1 MSSASAAMPPETQS
15 LSEVEN
21 ASSIRLSRPAKPSPT
36 SVATPVGGCWVV
48 GGRDWWNSI
57 PPPFPCAQSGIQ
69 ARRAWVGVSGIA
81 TTRPTNHINPGKA
94 HASLCGFDRRGLAL
108 SGLSG
113 MTTPKIFIT
122 YRRKDSEQYSVFSL
136 GLLLKRI
143 AFPERVF
150 WDRDALKAGE
160 RGTR

>member
-15 LSEVEN
+15 LSEVERVIDTFVAPSKTFTDIRRN
-21 ASSIRLSRPAKPSPT
+21 ASWWMLGSR
-36 SVATPVGGCWVV
+36 
-48 GGRDWWNSI
+48 RDWWNSI

-108 SGLSG
+108 SDYL
-113 MTTPKIFIT
+113 
-122 YRRKDSEQYSVFSL
+122 
-136 GLLLKRI
+136 
-143 AFPERVF
+143 A
-150 WDRDALKAGE
+150 
-160 RGTR
+160 